1 MIWLYIQC
9 VFCGWASSPRSRQ
22 WSDQALAPYL
32 LQPVTVRV
40 LCLKSRSARGYL
52 SCDRRQEWTTHCFM
66 LEGTYVCDSTLLWV
80 GHARQIPYWRYS
92 SITML
97 LYESNRAVQ
106 QNKTL
111 ILWQCTSWKYL
122 EFWSILCA
130 YCIQDSHLFNDDKQ
144 SHILLLHCC

>member
-1 MIWLYIQC
+1 MITFTVCLLWMGQ
-9 VFCGWASSPRSRQ
+9 FTKEQTMKWPSSGTISTAACDSEGALFKVKVSTRLSLM
-22 WSDQALAPYL
+22 WQATGMNYTL
-32 LQPVTVRV
+32 LHAGGNI
-40 LCLKSRSARGYL
+40 C
-52 SCDRRQEWTTHCFM
+52 
-66 LEGTYVCDSTLLWV
+66 VCDSTLLWV